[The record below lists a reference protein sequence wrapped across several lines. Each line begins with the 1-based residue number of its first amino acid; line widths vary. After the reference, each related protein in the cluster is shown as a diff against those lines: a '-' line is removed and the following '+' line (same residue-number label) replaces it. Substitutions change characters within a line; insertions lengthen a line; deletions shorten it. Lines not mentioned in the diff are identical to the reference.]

1 MWRRNPSADVR
12 KMPKRQDEISITE
25 SVFGKPEKKR
35 SRLRKLLRTASLVI
49 GTVGI
54 FLAIIVST
62 IAVYVKTHKD
72 EITQILFREINKNL
86 QAPISVQNVSVSF
99 LRDFPMVSVTF
110 DGVQGAPFDETGQD
124 KEDLFYV
131 ESLRLT
137 INLHDIIRGKYIVR
151 ELLVRGGDFNLKH
164 YGKGRFNYEI
174 WKKNGNAGSLDFH
187 LNRVLLHNSLIRYR
201 DLVGHHDYQVL
212 ARRAVAR
219 GDLYENGQDFA
230 VSGDI
235 RIHSLKASD
244 FVFMADHKA
253 VIDLEFGN
261 NASGRNF
268 EVRKGRVSIG
278 SMTFG
283 LEGYVHYIKSDAF
296 LDFVFDGRNLK
307 MEQLVALLPE
317 DVQGRFAEYAFRGNT
332 AFRLELKGDYT
343 TSSLGLYTRF
353 SFSDGTVSHKKSG
366 ISAKQVNLQGDFTN
380 GPAHK
385 AHSARLHLERIYLEL
400 PGGAIDGAFSLNNFK
415 TPEISFKGNLSA
427 DMAGLQKFFGF
438 APDFL
443 YEGKA
448 RAEVDFYNRFP
459 SLSPDQWKA
468 LDFGSARLKGFLQ
481 VDKAAVAL
489 TNRNWDRVEIDSI
502 RIAFTPEVFRI
513 PAFSMRY
520 GKDEIRLKVFIENA
534 LPYFLLPMQ
543 KLYVNASL
551 SSARIDMNQ
560 WQTLLLWGNPDSV
573 RALRPVPESPR
584 RASSSAAQ
592 RKKSS
597 RNLFTDLYADFDV
610 DVKRVIW
617 KNLDVS
623 PLKGLLRYSPGD
635 IALENLSVGAFQGA
649 FDGEVF
655 YQHGGEESELRVS
668 GKLEDMDVG
677 ACLKAF
683 DNFGQTQIT
692 YKNLGGTLSADL
704 RLRMNREGRDG
715 RWRQEDMVLWSELV
729 LRNGILQN
737 VEMLKKVAR
746 FTGENDLQ
754 NIHFAD
760 LRTTLEIQDACI
772 RIHQLDVVS
781 DAANLTFSGTHT
793 FDNEVN
799 YLLNIDLS
807 DFLSRRRAQRVKEES
822 EFGVVVTEKSRV
834 RLPLS
839 IKGKLPDVEVKYA
852 MGEARK
858 GAKERLKENRREFK
872 AALDE
877 EFSSNRQ
884 KRNDRKVEQER
895 TKRRENG
902 EFILDLDETE
912 ILRKDSVD
920 SGVGTESGF
929 GTGSGMGSGFGD
941 SSGDKGKKPARKPA
955 RQPERKYDTRE
966 DFRIQFE
973 DE

>member
-1 MWRRNPSADVR
+1 
-12 KMPKRQDEISITE
+12 MPKRQDEISITE
-25 SVFGKPEKKR
+25 SVFGKPNVLIQPNEQSRACSSYAVAQKRALKRKKKR
-35 SRLRKLLRTASLVI
+35 SRLRKILRTVFLVI
-49 GTVGI
+49 GIVGI
-54 FLAIIVST
+54 FFTLAISS

-72 EITQILFREINKNL
+72 EITQILFREINKSL
-86 QAPISVQNVSVSF
+86 QAPISVQNITVSF

-110 DGVQGAPFDETGQD
+110 DGVQGTPFDETGQD

-137 INLHDIIRGKYIVR
+137 INLHDIIHGRYIVR

-174 WKKNGNAGSLDFH
+174 WKKNENAGALDFH

-201 DLVGHHDYQVL
+201 DIVGHHDYQVL
-212 ARRAVAR
+212 ARKAVAR

-244 FVFMADHKA
+244 FVFMTDHKA
-253 VIDLEFGN
+253 MIDLEFGN
-261 NASGRNF
+261 NTTGRNF
-268 EVRKGRVSIG
+268 EVRKGKVSIEN
-278 SMTFG
+278 MTFG
-283 LEGYVHYIKSDAF
+283 MEGYVHYIKSDAF
-296 LDFVFDGRNLK
+296 LDFLFDGKNLK
-307 MEQLVALLPE
+307 IEQLTALLPE
-317 DVQGRFAEYAFRGNT
+317 EVQSRFEEYTFRGNT
-332 AFRLELKGDYT
+332 AFKMEIKGDYT

-353 SFSDGTVSHKKSG
+353 SFSNGTVSHKKSG
-366 ISAKQVNLQGDFTN
+366 ITAKHVEVNGDLSN
-380 GPAHK
+380 GLAHK
-385 AHSARLHLERIYLEL
+385 AHSARLHLDRIYLEL
-400 PGGAIDGAFSLNNFK
+400 AGGAIDGAFSLNNFK
-415 TPEISFKGNLSA
+415 TPEISFKGNLAA
-427 DMAGLQKFFGF
+427 DMAELQKFFGF
-438 APDFL
+438 SPDFR
-443 YEGKA
+443 YEGMA

-459 SLSPDQWKA
+459 SLSPDRWKA
-468 LDFGSARLKGFLQ
+468 LDFGSAKLKGFLQ

-513 PAFSMRY
+513 PPFTMRY

-534 LPYFLLPMQ
+534 LPYCLLPMQ

-551 SSARIDMNQ
+551 SSSRIDMNL
-560 WQTLLLWGNPDSV
+560 WQTLLQWGNPDSV
-573 RALRPVPESPR
+573 RALRPASAGGDAKR
-584 RASSSAAQ
+584 RPAK
-592 RKKSS
+592 KKSS
-597 RNLFTDLYADFDV
+597 KNLFTDLYADFDV
-610 DVKRVIW
+610 DVNRVIW

-623 PLKGLLRYSPGD
+623 PLKGLLRYTPED
-635 IALENLSVGAFQGA
+635 IALENLSVGAFQGV
-649 FDGEVF
+649 FDGEVLF
-655 YQHGGEESELRVS
+655 DGHSGEKSELRVA
-668 GKLEDMDVG
+668 GKLDDMDVG

-704 RLRMNREGRDG
+704 RLRINREGRNG
-715 RWRQEDMVLWSELV
+715 QWKKEDMVFWSELV

-737 VEMLKKVAR
+737 VETLKKIAR

-760 LRTTLEIQDACI
+760 LRTTLEIQNACI
-772 RIHQLDVVS
+772 KIHHMDVVS

-852 MGEARK
+852 MSEAKK
-858 GAKERLKENRREFK
+858 GAKERLKENRRDFK
-872 AALDE
+872 VALDE
-877 EFSSNRQ
+877 EFSANRQ
-884 KRNDRKVEQER
+884 KRTDRKVEQEK

-912 ILRKDSVD
+912 ILKKDNTSGERVD
-920 SGVGTESGF
+920 TVGAAETKS
-929 GTGSGMGSGFGD
+929 
-941 SSGDKGKKPARKPA
+941 KKPAKQPA
-955 RQPERKYDTRE
+955 KKYDTRE

>member
-1 MWRRNPSADVR
+1 
-12 KMPKRQDEISITE
+12 MPKRKDEISITE
-25 SVFGKPEKKR
+25 SVFGKPKKKR
-35 SRLRKLLRTASLVI
+35 SRLRKLLRTVSLVI
-49 GTVGI
+49 GIVGI
-54 FLAIIVST
+54 FFVITVSA

-137 INLHDIIRGKYIVR
+137 INLHDIIRGRYIVR

-174 WKKNGNAGSLDFH
+174 WKRGDHAGALDFH
-187 LNRVLLHNSLIRYR
+187 LNRVLFHNSLIRYR
-201 DLVGHHDYQVL
+201 DLVGRHDYQVL
-212 ARRAVAR
+212 ARKAVAR

-244 FVFMADHKA
+244 FVFMTDHKA
-253 VIDLEFGN
+253 VIDLEFSN
-261 NASGRNF
+261 NTSGRNF
-268 EVRKGRVSIG
+268 EVRKGKVSIEN
-278 SMTFG
+278 MTFG

-296 LDFVFDGRNLK
+296 LDFTFDGKNLK
-307 MEQLVALLPE
+307 IEQLVALLPE
-317 DVQGRFAEYAFRGNT
+317 DVQGRFAEYSFRGNT
-332 AFRLELKGDYT
+332 AFKMELKGDYT

-353 SFSDGTVSHKKSG
+353 SFSHGTVSHKKSG
-366 ISAKQVNLQGDFTN
+366 ISAKNVAVKGEFTN
-380 GPAHK
+380 GAAHK
-385 AHSARLHLERIYLEL
+385 AHSTRLYFERIYLDL
-400 PGGAIDGAFSLNNFK
+400 PGGTIDGTFGLNNFK
-415 TPEISFKGNLSA
+415 TPEISFKGTLSA
-427 DMAGLQKFFGF
+427 DMAELQKFFGF

-448 RAEVDFYNRFP
+448 RAEVDFYNRFS
-459 SLSPDQWKA
+459 SLSPDRWKA
-468 LDFGSARLKGFLQ
+468 LDFGSAKLKGFLQ

-489 TNRNWDRVEIDSI
+489 ANRNWDRVEIDSI

-513 PAFSMRY
+513 PPFTMRY

-534 LPYFLLPMQ
+534 LPYFLLPKQ

-560 WQTLLLWGNPDSV
+560 WQTLMLWGNPDSV
-573 RALRPVPESPR
+573 RALRPVPEAPR
-584 RASSSAAQ
+584 RASSAAPQ
-592 RKKSS
+592 PSKKKSS
-597 RNLFTDLYADFDV
+597 KNLFTDLYADFDV

-623 PLKGLLRYSPGD
+623 PLKGLLRYSPED
-635 IALENLSVGAFQGA
+635 IALENLSLGAFQGS
-649 FDGEVF
+649 FDGEVI
-655 YQHGGEESELRVS
+655 YQHGGEGSELRVS

-683 DNFGQTQIT
+683 DNFGQTEIT

-704 RLRMNREGRDG
+704 RLRMNRGGDG
-715 RWRQEDMVLWSELV
+715 RWKREDMVFWSELV

-760 LRTTLEIQDACI
+760 LRTTLEIQNACI
-772 RIHQLDVVS
+772 KVHHLDVVS

-822 EFGVVVTEKSRV
+822 EFGVVETEKSRV

-852 MGEARK
+852 MSEAKK
-858 GAKERLKENRREFK
+858 GAKERLKENRKEFK

-877 EFSSNRQ
+877 EFSFNRQ

-912 ILRKDSVD
+912 ILRKEPADSV
-920 SGVGTESGF
+920 
-929 GTGSGMGSGFGD
+929 GTGSGAGLGVGSGSGD
-941 SSGDKGKKPARKPA
+941 ASGDKGKKPAKKPA
-955 RQPERKYDTRE
+955 KQPEKKYDTRE

>member
-1 MWRRNPSADVR
+1 MR
-12 KMPKRQDEISITE
+12 KRQDEISITE
-25 SVFGKPEKKR
+25 SVFGKPKKKK
-35 SRLRKLLRTASLVI
+35 SRLRKILRTVFLVI
-49 GTVGI
+49 GIVGI
-54 FLAIIVST
+54 FFALAISSV
-62 IAVYVKTHKD
+62 AVYVKTHKD
-72 EITQILFREINKNL
+72 EITQILFREINKSL
-86 QAPISVQNVSVSF
+86 LAPISVQNVSVSF

-110 DGVQGAPFDETGQD
+110 DGVQGAPYDETGQD

-137 INLHDIIRGKYIVR
+137 INLHDIVRGRYIVR

-174 WKKNGNAGSLDFH
+174 WKKNENAGTLDFH

-201 DLVGHHDYQVL
+201 DIVGHHDYQVL
-212 ARRAVAR
+212 ARKAVAR

-230 VSGDI
+230 MSGDI

-244 FVFMADHKA
+244 FVFMTDHKA
-253 VIDLEFGN
+253 VIDLEFSN
-261 NASGRNF
+261 NTSGKNF
-268 EVRKGRVSIG
+268 EVRKGKVSIEN
-278 SMTFG
+278 MTFG

-296 LDFVFDGRNLK
+296 LDFLFDGKNLK
-307 MEQLVALLPE
+307 IEQLVALLPAE
-317 DVQGRFAEYAFRGNT
+317 VQSRFAEYTFRGNT
-332 AFRLELKGDYT
+332 AFSMEIKGDYT

-353 SFSDGTVSHKKSG
+353 SFSKGTVSHKKSG
-366 ISAKQVNLQGDFTN
+366 ISAKNVGLKGDFSN
-380 GPAHK
+380 GLAHK

-415 TPEISFKGNLSA
+415 TPEIAFKGTLSA
-427 DMAGLQKFFGF
+427 DMAELQKFFGF
-438 APDFL
+438 APDFR
-443 YEGKA
+443 YEGTA

-459 SLSPDQWKA
+459 SLSPDQWKV
-468 LDFGSARLKGFLQ
+468 LDFGSAKLKGFLQ

-513 PAFSMRY
+513 PPFTMRY

-534 LPYFLLPMQ
+534 LPYFLLPKQ
-543 KLYVNASL
+543 NLYVNASL
-551 SSARIDMNQ
+551 TSPRIDMNQ

-573 RALRPVPESPR
+573 RALRPVSEAPRGASPS
-584 RASSSAAQ
+584 ASSK
-592 RKKSS
+592 KKSS
-597 RNLFTDLYADFDV
+597 RNLFTDLYADLDV
-610 DVKRVIW
+610 DVNRLIW

-623 PLKGLLRYSPGD
+623 PLKGLLRYTPED
-635 IALENLSVGAFQGA
+635 IALENLSVGAFQGV
-649 FDGEVF
+649 FDGEVM
-655 YQHGGEESELRVS
+655 YQHGEKEELRLS

-692 YKNLGGTLSADL
+692 YKNLGGKLSAEL

-715 RWRQEDMVLWSELV
+715 RWQKEDMVLWSDLV
-729 LRNGILQN
+729 LRDGILQN
-737 VEMLKKVAR
+737 VEMLKKIAR

-760 LRTTLEIQDACI
+760 LRTTIEIQDACI
-772 RIHQLDVVS
+772 KIHHLDVVS
-781 DAANLTFSGTHT
+781 DAANLVFSGTHT

-822 EFGVVVTEKSRV
+822 EFGVVVTEKSRI

-852 MGEARK
+852 MSEAKK
-858 GAKERLKENRREFK
+858 GAKERLKENRQDFK

-877 EFSSNRQ
+877 EFSFNRQ
-884 KRNDRKVEQER
+884 KRNDRKVEQEK
-895 TKRRENG
+895 TKRQERG

-912 ILRKDSVD
+912 ILRKDRSGEDGDSVSASGSGFD
-920 SGVGTESGF
+920 SGVSDG
-929 GTGSGMGSGFGD
+929 
-941 SSGDKGKKPARKPA
+941 KGKKSSKKPA
-955 RQPERKYDTRE
+955 KQPEKKYDTRE

>member
-1 MWRRNPSADVR
+1 
-12 KMPKRQDEISITE
+12 
-25 SVFGKPEKKR
+25 
-35 SRLRKLLRTASLVI
+35 
-49 GTVGI
+49 
-54 FLAIIVST
+54 
-62 IAVYVKTHKD
+62 
-72 EITQILFREINKNL
+72 
-86 QAPISVQNVSVSF
+86 
-99 LRDFPMVSVTF
+99 
-110 DGVQGAPFDETGQD
+110 
-124 KEDLFYV
+124 
-131 ESLRLT
+131 
-137 INLHDIIRGKYIVR
+137 VR

-174 WKKNGNAGSLDFH
+174 WKKSDHAGALDFH

-201 DLVGHHDYQVL
+201 DIVGHHDYQVL
-212 ARRAVAR
+212 ARKAVAR

-230 VSGDI
+230 MSGDI

-244 FVFMADHKA
+244 FVFMTDHKA
-253 VIDLEFGN
+253 VIDLEFSN
-261 NASGRNF
+261 NTSGKNF
-268 EVRKGRVSIG
+268 EVRKGKVSIEN
-278 SMTFG
+278 MTFG
-283 LEGYVHYIKSDAF
+283 LEGYVHYIKRDAF
-296 LDFVFDGRNLK
+296 LDFLFDGKNLK
-307 MEQLVALLPE
+307 IEQLVALLPE
-317 DVQGRFAEYAFRGNT
+317 EVQGRFAEYTFKGNT
-332 AFRLELKGDYT
+332 AFKLEVKGDYT

-353 SFSDGTVSHKKSG
+353 SFSNGTVLHRKSG
-366 ISAKQVNLQGDFTN
+366 ISAKNVALQGDFSN
-380 GPAHK
+380 GQAHK
-385 AHSARLHLERIYLEL
+385 AHSARLHLDRIYMEL

-415 TPEISFKGNLSA
+415 TPEISFKGTLRA
-427 DMAGLQKFFGF
+427 DMAELQRFFGF
-438 APDFL
+438 APDFR
-443 YEGKA
+443 YEGQA
-448 RAEVDFYNRFP
+448 RAEVEFHNRFS
-459 SLSPDQWKA
+459 SLSPDRWKA
-468 LDFGSARLKGFLQ
+468 LDFGSAKLKGFLQ

-502 RIAFTPEVFRI
+502 RISFTPEVFRI
-513 PAFSMRY
+513 PSFPMRY

-551 SSARIDMNQ
+551 SSSRIDMNQ

-573 RALRPVPESPR
+573 RALRPVTEKGSRGASPQP
-584 RASSSAAQ
+584 AAK
-592 RKKSS
+592 KKSS
-597 RNLFTDLYADFDV
+597 KNLFTDIYADFDV
-610 DVKRVIW
+610 DVNRVIW

-623 PLKGLLRYSPGD
+623 PLKGLLRYTPED

-649 FDGEVF
+649 FDGEVL

-704 RLRMNREGRDG
+704 RLRMNRDRDG
-715 RWRQEDMVLWSELV
+715 AWKREGMVFWSELV

-737 VEMLKKVAR
+737 VETLKKIAR

-760 LRTTLEIQDACI
+760 LRTTLEIQNACI
-772 RIHQLDVVS
+772 KIHHMDVVS

-852 MGEARK
+852 MSEAKK
-858 GAKERLKENRREFK
+858 GAKERLQENRREFK

-877 EFSSNRQ
+877 EFSFNRQ
-884 KRNDRKVEQER
+884 KR
-895 TKRRENG
+895 
-902 EFILDLDETE
+902 
-912 ILRKDSVD
+912 
-920 SGVGTESGF
+920 
-929 GTGSGMGSGFGD
+929 
-941 SSGDKGKKPARKPA
+941 
-955 RQPERKYDTRE
+955 
-966 DFRIQFE
+966 
-973 DE
+973 

>member
-1 MWRRNPSADVR
+1 
-12 KMPKRQDEISITE
+12 MPKRQDEISITE

-35 SRLRKLLRTASLVI
+35 SRLRKILRTVSLVI
-49 GTVGI
+49 GIVGL
-54 FLAIIVST
+54 FVAITISA
-62 IAVYVKTHKD
+62 IAVYVKTHKE

-110 DGVQGAPFDETGQD
+110 DGVQGTPFDETGQD
-124 KEDLFYV
+124 REDLFYV

-137 INLHDIIRGKYIVR
+137 INLHDIIRGRYIVR

-174 WKKNGNAGSLDFH
+174 WKRSDHAGTLDFH

-212 ARRAVAR
+212 ARKAVAR

-230 VSGDI
+230 LSGDI

-244 FVFMADHKA
+244 FVFMTDHKA

-261 NASGRNF
+261 NTSGRNF
-268 EVRKGRVSIG
+268 EVRKGKVSIEN
-278 SMTFG
+278 MTFG

-296 LDFVFDGRNLK
+296 LDFTFNGKSLK
-307 MEQLVALLPE
+307 IEQLVALLPE
-317 DVQGRFAEYAFRGNT
+317 DVQGRFAEYSFKGNT
-332 AFRLELKGDYT
+332 AFKMELKGDYT

-353 SFSDGTVSHKKSG
+353 SFSNGTVSHKKSG
-366 ISAKQVNLQGDFTN
+366 ITAKHVNLQGDFTN
-380 GPAHK
+380 GHAHK
-385 AHSARLHLERIYLEL
+385 AHSTRLHLERIYLEL

-415 TPEISFKGNLSA
+415 TPEISFQGTLRA
-427 DMAGLQKFFGF
+427 DMAELQKFFGF
-438 APDFL
+438 APDFR
-443 YEGKA
+443 YEGQA
-448 RAEVDFYNRFP
+448 RAEVDFHNRFS
-459 SLSPDQWKA
+459 SLSPDRWKA
-468 LDFGSARLKGFLQ
+468 LDFGAAKLKGFLQ

-489 TNRNWDRVEIDSI
+489 ANRNWDRVEIDSI

-513 PAFSMRY
+513 PPFTMRY

-573 RALRPVPESPR
+573 RALRPVSEAPR
-584 RASSSAAQ
+584 RTSSSDSPQPASK
-592 RKKSS
+592 KKSS
-597 RNLFTDLYADFDV
+597 KNLFTDLYADFDV
-610 DVKRVIW
+610 DVKRMIW

-623 PLKGLLRYSPGD
+623 PLKGLLRYSPED
-635 IALENLSVGAFQGA
+635 IALENLSLGAFQGS
-649 FDGEVF
+649 FDGEVL

-715 RWRQEDMVLWSELV
+715 RWKREDMVFWSELV

-737 VEMLKKVAR
+737 VETLKKVAR

-760 LRTTLEIQDACI
+760 LRTTLEIQNACI
-772 RIHQLDVVS
+772 RIHHLDVES

-852 MGEARK
+852 MSEAKK

-877 EFSSNRQ
+877 EFSFNRQ

-902 EFILDLDETE
+902 GFILDLDGTE
-912 ILRKDSVD
+912 ILRKEPADSVG
-920 SGVGTESGF
+920 SGSGAGLGVGSG
-929 GTGSGMGSGFGD
+929 SGD
-941 SSGDKGKKPARKPA
+941 SSGDKGRKPAKKPAK
-955 RQPERKYDTRE
+955 QPEKKYDTRE